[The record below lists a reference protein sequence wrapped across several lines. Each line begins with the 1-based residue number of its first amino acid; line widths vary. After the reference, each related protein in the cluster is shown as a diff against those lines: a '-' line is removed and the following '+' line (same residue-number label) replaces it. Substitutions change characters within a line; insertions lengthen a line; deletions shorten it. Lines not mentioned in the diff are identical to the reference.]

1 MAGAP
6 REVGDL
12 ESLRALVGTEAG
24 VSGWLEVTQERVDTF
39 ADATRDHQWL
49 HVDPVRAAQGPFGT
63 TVAHGYLTL
72 SLLPSFTQEIWSLGF
87 GGARVNYGLER
98 VRFPSPVRVGARIRD
113 RAHVES
119 VTDVEAGV
127 RLAVRHT
134 VEIDGSDRPACVAT
148 QLTLILA

>member
-6 REVGDL
+6 REVGGL

-49 HVDPVRAAQGPFGT
+49 HVDPVRAAEGPYGT

-113 RAHVES
+113 RAYVES
-119 VTDVEAGV
+119 VTDVESGV

>member
-119 VTDVEAGV
+119 VTDVESGV